1 MVNNHNRT
9 HVRSLQSLRYGTELF
24 TSPRYEQESFISR
37 QMGAE
42 MLSPPLT
49 PPCQKT
55 KDWAPPIE
63 QPVSPVWSTKKD
75 SYLQLPISYK
85 NYVPDMDESYLLN
98 DRLISSLQL
107 ADQDVQS
114 QQKRD
119 QTWKKWIRRF
129 RFVVRVLDLGCR
141 FDPLNECDLISVLL

>member
-1 MVNNHNRT
+1 MVYNPNRT
-9 HVRSLQSLRYGTELF
+9 HVQSLSFPRYGTELF

-49 PPCQKT
+49 PPYQKT
-55 KDWAPPIE
+55 KDWTPSIE
-63 QPVSPVWSTKKD
+63 QPPSPAWSTKKD
-75 SYLQLPISYK
+75 SYLRLPTSH
-85 NYVPDMDESYLLN
+85 NNRVPDMDESM
-98 DRLISSLQL
+98 SSLQL
-107 ADQDVQS
+107 ADQYVQS
-114 QQKRD
+114 RQKRD

-141 FDPLNECDLISVLL
+141 FDP